1 MFGLLLTLQLTHT
14 AATAQDRQMLTPR
27 AQTNTQHPRNSSA
40 LPCSNRL
47 QCQWE
52 GKGEI
57 RTSDPVSAV
66 RLWLQLDFQA
76 AQATEWAFGVSFL

>member
-40 LPCSNRL
+40 LPCSNTDFNVS
-47 QCQWE
+47 
-52 GKGEI
+52 GKGKGK
-57 RTSDPVSAV
+57 SG
-66 RLWLQLDFQA
+66 
-76 AQATEWAFGVSFL
+76 QATQ